1 MDEVREPPQHLFSDY
16 VEMVYLGIVISVGV
30 PLNAN
35 VFRRLVLEMRK
46 TPRHSVKRSF
56 LLLKVNLNISDL
68 LILLVHAM
76 GKFLWLA
83 TYEWK
88 GGEFLCR
95 VFNFLSMFT
104 LYLSSNIIVCIAFDR
119 LRTVLA
125 ANKIQHGKNQTFCTH
140 SLIWCGWMFAI
151 AWSLPQLYVW
161 RTVNAFKE
169 HPGGWIQC
177 SDIWAINDFEMD
189 PESHQ
194 NTTLKYEDSLKALIL
209 REESKDFYNLSHLVF
224 VFYGPLVMLMVCYI
238 IIVMK
243 IMHYNVKNPSMT
255 MKNEVQT
262 TLRPYDEL
270 ASFRDKKLSSTRS
283 LLDLNPRQHRINN
296 QHRHSA
302 AIITTLKGCRRH
314 EEDPS
319 YNMESI
325 SLNESFIEER
335 AASMFVFKWFPCV
348 RSAESKT
355 VRSVSP
361 IFSSTPPFGHPENND
376 NTLITYR
383 ATDKIKRPKL
393 SPTSGWRRHLRGRV
407 FRTTLLI
414 IVAHVLF
421 WLPYN
426 LYALMQ
432 YINKDLHLRM
442 NEHANVFKELQFLIA
457 IINPFLYG
465 FTAQ

>member
-1 MDEVREPPQHLFSDY
+1 MDEVREPPKPLFSDY
-16 VEMVYLGIVISVGV
+16 IEMVYLGMVILIGV
-30 PLNAN
+30 PLNIN

-68 LILLVHAM
+68 LILLVHAL

-88 GGEFLCR
+88 GGVSLCR
-95 VFNFLSMFT
+95 IFNFLSMFT

-140 SLIWCGWMFAI
+140 SLICCGWMFAVI
-151 AWSLPQLYVW
+151 WSLPQLYVW

-177 SDIWAINDFEMD
+177 TDIWAINDFHLDTE
-189 PESHQ
+189 EHR
-194 NTTLKYEDSLKALIL
+194 NDSLRALIL

-243 IMHYNVKNPSMT
+243 IMHYNVKNPAVALKS
-255 MKNEVQT
+255 EVQT
-262 TLRPYDEL
+262 TLKPYDEL
-270 ASFRDKKLSSTRS
+270 STYREKRLSSTRS
-283 LLDLNPRQHRINN
+283 LLDLNSNSHTSPNR
-296 QHRHSA
+296 HRHSA
-302 AIITTLKGCRRH
+302 ALITTLKGFRRH
-314 EEDPS
+314 DEDVS
-319 YNMESI
+319 LALESV
-325 SLNESFIEER
+325 SLNESFIDEKPSNLFLIR
-335 AASMFVFKWFPCV
+335 WFPCL
-348 RSAESKT
+348 RGTESKT

-361 IFSSTPPFGHPENND
+361 IFSSTPPFGHPEG
-376 NTLITYR
+376 TESLTTFR
-383 ATDKIKRPKL
+383 QEKVKKTKL
-393 SPTSGWRRHLRGRV
+393 SPITGWRRHLKSRV

-426 LYALMQ
+426 LYALIK
-432 YINKDLHLRM
+432 YINEDLHLRM
-442 NEHANVFKELQFLIA
+442 NEHANVFKELQFVIA